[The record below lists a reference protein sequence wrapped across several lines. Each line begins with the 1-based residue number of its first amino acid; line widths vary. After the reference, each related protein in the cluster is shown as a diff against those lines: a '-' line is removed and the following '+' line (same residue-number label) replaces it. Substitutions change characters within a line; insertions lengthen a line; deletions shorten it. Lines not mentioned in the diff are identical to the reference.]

1 MKALGA
7 MKVNAGSL
15 TGIAADV
22 TQIEDVK
29 KVFRE
34 LDNTDQGLC
43 SVIYN
48 AGNNNAKPFLEMDLP
63 FFKIFGK
70 FAQKEHF

>member
-29 KVFRE
+29 KVFSE
-34 LDNTDQGLC
+34 LDSDQDY
-43 SVIYN
+43 VR
-48 AGNNNAKPFLEMDLP
+48 
-63 FFKIFGK
+63 
-70 FAQKEHF
+70 